1 VEAIVKK
8 LTMILA
14 VVFLGTFFVAGSSMA
29 LTVNPAPGSELDLQI
44 ILNNAFGE
52 NEISANNDQ
61 SSAES
66 WIPSYDGPADSYA
79 VTFYKGDD
87 GELWI
92 YSTVTGEEYKLSGDV
107 ELEKNT
113 FSIGSYGSGGVTQYA
128 LTINDVLID
137 ETFGESFG
145 FVWHDTNP
153 SYSNNR
159 SYTQDYLNAG
169 NGYGDENDILA
180 LTYNL
185 DGKTWTYQ
193 SSQTSSGD
201 PIYTSYLFEED
212 DWLIAFEDRYSTQ
225 GGDGDFNDAVFI
237 IEDITPVPEP
247 ATMMLLGF
255 GLIGVGVASRKK
267 LFKK

>member
-1 VEAIVKK
+1 MISPRLNHGYQVMTVLQTLMLLHSTKV
-8 LTMILA
+8 TM
-14 VVFLGTFFVAGSSMA
+14 
-29 LTVNPAPGSELDLQI
+29 
-44 ILNNAFGE
+44 
-52 NEISANNDQ
+52 
-61 SSAES
+61 
-66 WIPSYDGPADSYA
+66 
-79 VTFYKGDD
+79 